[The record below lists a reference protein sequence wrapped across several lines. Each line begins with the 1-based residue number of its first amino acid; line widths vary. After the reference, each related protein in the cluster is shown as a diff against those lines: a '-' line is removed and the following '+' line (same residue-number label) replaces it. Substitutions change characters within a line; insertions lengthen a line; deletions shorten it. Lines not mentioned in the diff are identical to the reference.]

1 MTVMLQSM
9 MREAALPRRSL
20 PLLAFALVVPALVS
34 RPARGGLPV
43 PRFHEWVGRTAVLSA
58 QGGAARL
65 LLTEA
70 GGGLLS
76 LSMLLFC
83 RPVQLIGWEITADG
97 RDLTYRRMAVLRP
110 GTVITGRA
118 RLTDSGDTV
127 EWTERDT
134 RLAAFEGF
142 LPAERAASCS

>member
-1 MTVMLQSM
+1 MTVMLHRMNGAVVLS
-9 MREAALPRRSL
+9 RRSL
-20 PLLAFALVVPALVS
+20 PLLALAMLPRA
-34 RPARGGLPV
+34 ARGGLPV

-76 LSMLLFC
+76 VSMLLFC
-83 RPVQLIGWEITADG
+83 RPVQLVGWEIAADG

-110 GTVITGRA
+110 GAIVAGRA
-118 RLTDSGDTV
+118 RLTESGDTV
-127 EWTERDT
+127 EWTERET

-142 LPAERAASCS
+142 LPAEHAASCS